1 MVKKAALY
9 IPLLSAAVLI
19 WWPVWFLTMGILLS
33 PDEVNLLYAAIHTKE
48 GFVRWCL
55 LPSWPSL
62 RALIQLLFDTP
73 EFFVVFWNS
82 CLQCF
87 LQAAGQL
94 LTGLP
99 AAWAM
104 AQLKFPGRRLLF
116 GMYVVLMLLP
126 FQVTMVPE
134 YLVLSKLGLLDTS
147 LAIILPGMFAA
158 FPVFIMT
165 RGFEQ
170 IPKSMVEAARLDGA
184 GEWAVLR
191 HVGIPMGRAGVISAV
206 VLGFLEAW
214 GAVER
219 PMSFL
224 ENPIHWPFTLYLPQ
238 VVMDN
243 LGISMA
249 AGFVAAVPAV
259 LLFMWGQKYLQEGI
273 MQGAVKE

>member
-1 MVKKAALY
+1 MLY
-9 IPLLSAAVLI
+9 IPLLFIAVLI
-19 WWPVWFLTMGILLS
+19 WWPVWFLFMGIFLS
-33 PDEVNLLYAAIHTKE
+33 PDEVSLLYAAINTKE

-62 RALIQLLFDTP
+62 RAMIQLLFDTP

-87 LQAAGQL
+87 LQVAGQL

-104 AQLKFPGRRLLF
+104 AQLKFPGRRILF

-134 YLVLSKLGLLDTS
+134 YLVLSKLGLLDNS

-184 GEWAVLR
+184 GELSVLLY
-191 HVGIPMGRAGVISAV
+191 VGIPMGRAGVISAV

-224 ENPIHWPFTLYLPQ
+224 ANPIHWPLTLYLPQ